1 MAGMD
6 AHEVPTRFRIAVHRV
21 VGCYVA
27 RTPTLPGCACRG
39 ATAVEAIENV
49 RAAIRAYL
57 VTAQALAGETVVVE
71 LEISA

>member
-1 MAGMD
+1 MESQAT
-6 AHEVPTRFRIAVHRV
+6 PTRYRIAVHRV
-21 VGCYVA
+21 VGCYIA
-27 RTPTLPGCACRG
+27 RAPTLPGCACRG

-57 VTAQALAGETVVVE
+57 VTAQVLAGEKVVVE

>member
-1 MAGMD
+1 MEPG
-6 AHEVPTRFRIAVHRV
+6 VIPTRFRIAVHRV
-21 VGCYVA
+21 VGCYIA
-27 RTPTLPGCACRG
+27 RTPTLPGCVCRG

-57 VTAQALAGETVVVE
+57 VTAQVLAGEQVVVE